1 MPYIHFTQE
10 QKDLAART
18 DLEVFLRS
26 RGEKLLPS
34 GRDKRLSSDHSVTI
48 RGNHWFDHATHEG
61 GNAIGFVQRFYHLGY
76 ADAVSLLLCNG
87 QVCERPVPSP
97 QKEFTL
103 PPANGNM
110 RRVFAYLTQ
119 HRRIRRAVSLF
130 LPTPLCFTRMR
141 HITTAYSSAR
151 MKKEQP
157 DTHTCGV
164 QPVRVNPFAR
174 PWRAVTHGTAFTSQA
189 AAKRSMSSSRP
200 STCCP
205 TLLCIWTTGRRRTM
219 WLAVE
224 RPSHRRS
231 RCSVLI
237 HKSGR
242 CISAWT
248 TTRPDTAPLS
258 VWKVISRRRASP
270 PCGWC
275 QCGKIGTRIW

>member
-61 GNAIGFVQRFYHLGY
+61 GNAISFVQRFYHLGY

-87 QVCERPVPSP
+87 QVYERPAPSSP
-97 QKEFTL
+97 KKFAL
-103 PPANGNM
+103 PTANGNM

-119 HRRIRRAVSLF
+119 HRRIHREVVSF
-130 LPTPLCFTRMR
+130 LPTPICFMRMR
-141 HITTAYSSAR
+141 HITTAYSSAW

-174 PWRAVTHGTAFTSQA
+174 PWRAATHGTAFTLRA
-189 AAKRSMSSSRP
+189 AAKRSMCSSHP
-200 STCCP
+200 LTCCP
-205 TLLCIWTTGRRRTM
+205 TSPCI
-219 WLAVE
+219 
-224 RPSHRRS
+224 
-231 RCSVLI
+231 
-237 HKSGR
+237 
-242 CISAWT
+242 
-248 TTRPDTAPLS
+248 
-258 VWKVISRRRASP
+258 
-270 PCGWC
+270 
-275 QCGKIGTRIW
+275 